1 MTEALNELFA
11 SNPNDRVYYITL
23 ELSHSAFSPEVH
35 RLVQGFSDLTATLE
49 DDAPYNGG
57 EEVTFKKSAFK
68 LSIPEKSVK
77 GRQDLTCT
85 IYGASFEIIE
95 QLELQAKANREPVK
109 VTFREFQSGDL
120 SEPASTP
127 ITMTVNTPSAVE
139 DSVTFSATFAD
150 VINKQFPSI
159 FYKLETHPGLA

>member
-1 MTEALNELFA
+1 MTTALDELFA
-11 SNPNDRVYYITL
+11 SNPNNKIYYITI
-23 ELSHSAFSPEVH
+23 ELSHSAFAPTVH
-35 RLVQGFSDLTATLE
+35 RLVQGFQNLQATLE
-49 DDAPYNGG
+49 DDAPYNAG
-57 EEVTFKKSAFK
+57 EEVTFIGSAFK

-109 VTFREFQSGDL
+109 ITFREFESGDL
-120 SEPASTP
+120 SAPASQP
-127 ITMTVNTPSAVE
+127 ITMTVLNPTAGP
-139 DSVTFSATFAD
+139 DSVSFSATFAD